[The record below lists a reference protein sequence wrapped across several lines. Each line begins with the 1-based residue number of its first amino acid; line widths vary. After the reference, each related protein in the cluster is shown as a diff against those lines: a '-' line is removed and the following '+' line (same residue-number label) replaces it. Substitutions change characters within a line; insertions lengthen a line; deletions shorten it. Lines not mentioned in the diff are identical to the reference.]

1 MYTDIDKYFSRP
13 VGWSSR
19 DERSSQ
25 PLFNKYGQSKVVE
38 LFNKN
43 GISLDDP
50 DLDDQEDD
58 PGLDDQDETTQER
71 IPF

>member
-1 MYTDIDKYFSRP
+1 MTNIFSRP
-13 VGWSSR
+13 VGWGST
-19 DERSSQ
+19 DETSSQ
-25 PLFNKYGQSKVVE
+25 PLFNKYGQSKVVD

-50 DLDDQEDD
+50 DFDDPEDD
-58 PGLDDQDETTQER
+58 PDLDDQDETPQER